1 MTILKGLLPSQ
12 NYSGTRSPR
21 SSSNNSKADPSLSM
35 SPIYDC
41 DGSASSLHLLAHIS
55 KTLVDAK
62 YQCVCAPAWHDM
74 IIVPFVTMH
83 FLGVNSNQL
92 PIDKVLNFIKSI
104 LISLLTSSHIT
115 DFVLP
120 LHLYSDSSPLLLLW
134 LFIFALTFTPYSS
147 SDSSSLLS
155 LLLLTLTLTLH
166 LCSCSCSLPLFWLF
180 IFALTFTPYS
190 FSDSSSLLLLL
201 LFIFIVPSLIF
212 LLSSSPWYYS
222 DPLFH
227 YQILSYHHVSV
238 IVSFL

>member
-62 YQCVCAPAWHDM
+62 YQCVCAPAWNDM
-74 IIVPFVTMH
+74 IIAPFVSMH

-134 LFIFALTFTPYSS
+134 LFIFALTFTPYSY

-166 LCSCSCSLPLFWLF
+166 LCSCSCSLLFLLLF
-180 IFALTFTPYS
+180 IFALALTLHLYCTIS
-190 FSDSSSLLLLL
+190 HFSPIIL
-201 LFIFIVPSLIF
+201 
-212 LLSSSPWYYS
+212 
-222 DPLFH
+222 PLV
-227 YQILSYHHVSV
+227 L
-238 IVSFL
+238 